1 MSFANRFFRILL
13 FTIICYFP
21 LNAAVVKFEINSNQR
36 YNEIQPIWDIV
47 NLWSPSFLVDEN
59 GAPITWHRD
68 THPFLKRVILM
79 TATGGRPDYP
89 QNDILKL
96 DSRGN
101 RVYDFSN
108 FDAQLS
114 AALFNEYQPIIVL
127 GAIPFVLA
135 PENYHIG
142 VFGSITDPPTSYD
155 DWYDFVRTLVA
166 HAVAQFGLEAVKT
179 WQWRLYTEPD
189 NQDWWSGTKE
199 DYFKLYDY
207 TAAAALA
214 VVPDIILGPGNMLGE
229 IEDHWGLD
237 FIDHAAAGTNY
248 YSGETGSYFKFFTIS
263 AYERCEKN
271 HPPLKQF
278 EDRLQVI
285 KAKLA
290 EYGLQD
296 SIAIGF
302 DEGQLLV
309 DENGVR
315 LWLGDGTEYGASWQA
330 AYHILGIRENFE
342 RIVQWG
348 FTSDGVKTPKYNVIE
363 MLEMMKGD
371 TRVEMQLTEDTRT
384 LFGKFQQK
392 LDGIASLSPD
402 GKSVKALVYSH
413 HKYRYP
419 HPTLVED
426 PLPVEIKL
434 NALPFS
440 AEAVRLTHWVV
451 DSSHSNYFNQW
462 LADSRDLPRV
472 PQNGQGGSIYD
483 AGVNSNFNQEGHV
496 FWWHH
501 KSQYLEIDDLEKFAP
516 DTTLATNPDG
526 SVTVTLGMRPHQV
539 SLLEIRPGS
548 NSGVTG
554 HGASLQGAPSVFDVF
569 PNPFN
574 QSVKIV
580 LNQPVQVQSVRIFN
594 FAGQEIVELNSP
606 KGTAPQSLF
615 WRGADARGTPVASGI
630 YFVSVQLA
638 DRVVS
643 RKVCLVR

>member
-1 MSFANRFFRILL
+1 MNWNHRITTIFI
-13 FTIICYFP
+13 FTIICYFS
-21 LNAAVVKFEINSNQR
+21 LNASVVRFEINPAQR
-36 YNEIQPIWDIV
+36 QNVIIPIWDIM
-47 NLWSPSFLVDEN
+47 NLWSPSFLIDAN
-59 GAPITWHRD
+59 GAPVTWHRD

-89 QNDILKL
+89 QNEILKL
-96 DSRGN
+96 DSLGN
-101 RVYDFSN
+101 RVYDFAN

-114 AALFNEYQPIIVL
+114 AALFNAYQPIIVL

-142 VFGSITDPPTSYD
+142 VFGSVTDPPVSYD
-155 DWYDFVRTLVA
+155 EWYDFVQTLIA
-166 HAVAQFGLEAVKT
+166 HAVAQFGLNEVKT

-189 NQDWWSGTKE
+189 NKDWWSGTKE
-199 DYFKLYDY
+199 EYFKFYDY
-207 TAAAALA
+207 TAAAALS

-229 IEDHWGLD
+229 IEDNWGLE
-237 FIDHAAAGTNY
+237 FLDHALAGTNY
-248 YSGETGSYFKFFTIS
+248 YSGKTGSYFKFFTIS
-263 AYERCEKN
+263 AYERCVKH

-278 EDRLQVI
+278 EDRVRVI
-285 KAKLA
+285 KNKLRQYA
-290 EYGLQD
+290 ALD
-296 SIAIGF
+296 TIALGF
-302 DEGQLLV
+302 DEGQLIT
-309 DENGVR
+309 DENGVY

-330 AYHILGIRENFE
+330 AYHILGIRESFE

-371 TRVEMQLTEDTRT
+371 TRVEMQLTEDTRN
-384 LFGKFQQK
+384 LYGKFQQK
-392 LDGIASLSPD
+392 LDGIASVAPD
-402 GKSVKALVYSH
+402 GNSVKALVYSH

-440 AEAVRLTHWVV
+440 AKAVRLTHWIV

-462 LADSRDLPRV
+462 LADSKDLPRV
-472 PQNGQGGSIYD
+472 AANGQGGSIYD

-496 FWWHH
+496 FWWYH
-501 KSQYLEIDDLEKFAP
+501 KPIYLEIDDLEKFAP
-516 DTTLATNPDG
+516 DTTLATHPDG

-539 SLLEIRPGS
+539 SLLEIRPDTTT
-548 NSGVTG
+548 GVATG
-554 HGASLQGAPSVFDVF
+554 RASLESAPPAIEVF

-580 LNQPVQVQSVRIFN
+580 LNQPTQVQSVRIFN
-594 FAGQEIVELNSP
+594 LAGREITTLDSP
-606 KGTAPQSLF
+606 SGSAPQSLR
-615 WRGADARGTPVASGI
+615 WHGADTRGVPVASGI
-630 YFVSVQLA
+630 YFISIELA